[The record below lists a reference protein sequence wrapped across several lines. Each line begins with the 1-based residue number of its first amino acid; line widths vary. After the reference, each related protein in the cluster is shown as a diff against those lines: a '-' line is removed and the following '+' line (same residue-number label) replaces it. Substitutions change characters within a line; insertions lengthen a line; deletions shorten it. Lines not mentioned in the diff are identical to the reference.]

1 MVVISPSVLQAPAL
15 IEPKA
20 AVTPAA
26 LPLDQ
31 KSANVFDYA
40 LPLQPAHKSVA
51 DYAPSLKAKLLAN
64 PAAMGDQL
72 LNSLQQF
79 HKDTLALGAKVADP
93 QPAAAPQAQQT
104 ASASAGAK
112 KPGLQPG
119 PAAAPAQ
126 RNGAPEVDFAA
137 QMREIR
143 QATMEFNNGVL
154 KTTLVT
160 TTSKQL
166 ANVPETLLRG

>member
-20 AVTPAA
+20 AVTPVA

-31 KSANVFDYA
+31 KAVNVFDYA

-79 HKDTLALGAKVADP
+79 HKDTTSLGTRLTESR
-93 QPAAAPQAQQT
+93 PATTMQ
-104 ASASAGAK
+104 ASASATSPGAA
-112 KPGLQPG
+112 KPGVQPG
-119 PAAAPAQ
+119 PAAAHPTQQTEAQ
-126 RNGAPEVDFAA
+126 ADFRA
-137 QMREIR
+137 QMREMR
-143 QATMEFNNGVL
+143 AATREFNNGVL
-154 KTTLVT
+154 RTTLVT
-160 TTSKQL
+160 TASKQL
-166 ANVPETLLRG
+166 GNVPETLLRG

>member
-20 AVTPAA
+20 AVTPVA

-31 KSANVFDYA
+31 KAANVFDYA
-40 LPLQPAHKSVA
+40 LPLQQAHKSVA
-51 DYAPSLKAKLLAN
+51 DYAPSLKARLLAN

-79 HKDTLALGAKVADP
+79 HKDTLALGAKLTEP
-93 QPAAAPQAQQT
+93 QPAATVQ
-104 ASASAGAK
+104 ASATAPGATT

-119 PAAAPAQ
+119 PASARPAQ
-126 RNGAPEVDFAA
+126 QAGEVDFRAE
-137 QMREIR
+137 MREMR
-143 QATMEFNNGVL
+143 LATREFNNGVL
-154 KTTLVT
+154 RTTLVT
-160 TTSKQL
+160 TASKQL
-166 ANVPETLLRG
+166 GNVPETLLRG

>member
-20 AVTPAA
+20 AVTPVA

-31 KSANVFDYA
+31 KAANVFDYA

-51 DYAPSLKAKLLAN
+51 DYAPSLKARLLAN

-79 HKDTLALGAKVADP
+79 HKDTLSLGSKLTEP
-93 QPAAAPQAQQT
+93 QPATTLQ
-104 ASASAGAK
+104 ASASTTAPDAT

-119 PAAAPAQ
+119 PAAARPAAQ
-126 RNGAPEVDFAA
+126 QGGEVDFRAE
-137 QMREIR
+137 MREMR
-143 QATMEFNNGVL
+143 QATREFNNGVL
-154 KTTLVT
+154 RTTLVT
-160 TTSKQL
+160 TASKQL
-166 ANVPETLLRG
+166 GNVPETLLRG

>member
-1 MVVISPSVLQAPAL
+1 MVVISPSVLPAPAL

-20 AVTPAA
+20 AVTPVA

-31 KSANVFDYA
+31 KAANVFDYA

-72 LNSLQQF
+72 LNSLQRF
-79 HKDTLALGAKVADP
+79 HKDTTALGARLDQP
-93 QPAAAPQAQQT
+93 QPAPATQTT
-104 ASASAGAK
+104 ASLTTPGAAR
-112 KPGLQPG
+112 PGLQPG

-126 RNGAPEVDFAA
+126 QAAPEVDFKG
-137 QMREIR
+137 QMREMR
-143 QATMEFNNGVL
+143 AATMEFNNGML
-154 KTTLVT
+154 RTTLVT
-160 TTSKQL
+160 TTARQL
-166 ANVPETLLRG
+166 GNVPETLLRG

>member
-1 MVVISPSVLQAPAL
+1 MVVISPPVFQAPAL

-20 AVTPAA
+20 AVVPVA

-31 KSANVFDYA
+31 KAANVFDYA

-72 LNSLQQF
+72 LNSLQRF
-79 HKDTLALGAKVADP
+79 HKDTMSLGAKLDEP
-93 QPAAAPQAQQT
+93 QPAAATQ
-104 ASASAGAK
+104 ASASLAAPGAA

-119 PAAAPAQ
+119 PAAAPTQQA
-126 RNGAPEVDFAA
+126 AAEADFKA
-137 QMREIR
+137 QMREMR
-143 QATMEFNNGVL
+143 AATREFNGGML
-154 KTTLVT
+154 RTTLVT
-160 TTSKQL
+160 TTARQL
-166 ANVPETLLRG
+166 GNVPETLLRG

>member
-20 AVTPAA
+20 AVVPVA

-31 KSANVFDYA
+31 KAANVFDYA

-72 LNSLQQF
+72 LNSLQRF
-79 HKDTLALGAKVADP
+79 HKDTMALGAKLDAP
-93 QPAAAPQAQQT
+93 EPAPATRT
-104 ASASAGAK
+104 ASLTTPGAA

-126 RNGAPEVDFAA
+126 QAAPEVDFKG
-137 QMREIR
+137 QMREMR
-143 QATMEFNNGVL
+143 AATQEFNNGML
-154 KTTLVT
+154 RTTLVT
-160 TTSKQL
+160 TTARQL
-166 ANVPETLLRG
+166 GNVPETLLRG

>member
-1 MVVISPSVLQAPAL
+1 MVVISPSVLPAPAL

-20 AVTPAA
+20 AVVPVA

-31 KSANVFDYA
+31 KAANVFDYA

-72 LNSLQQF
+72 LNSLQRF
-79 HKDTLALGAKVADP
+79 HKDTMALGARLDEK
-93 QPAAAPQAQQT
+93 QPAPATQTT
-104 ASASAGAK
+104 ASLTTPGAA

-119 PAAAPAQ
+119 PAAAPQQA
-126 RNGAPEVDFAA
+126 APEVDFKG
-137 QMREIR
+137 QMREMR
-143 QATMEFNNGVL
+143 AATQEFNNGML
-154 KTTLVT
+154 RTTLVT
-160 TTSKQL
+160 TTARQL
-166 ANVPETLLRG
+166 GNVPETLLRG

>member
-20 AVTPAA
+20 AVTPVA

-31 KSANVFDYA
+31 KAANVFDYA

-51 DYAPSLKAKLLAN
+51 DYAPSLKARLLAN

-79 HKDTLALGAKVADP
+79 HKDTLSLGAKLTEP
-93 QPAAAPQAQQT
+93 QPATTLQ
-104 ASASAGAK
+104 ASATAPGATTRQ
-112 KPGLQPG
+112 GLQPG
-119 PAAAPAQ
+119 PAAARPAAQ
-126 RNGAPEVDFAA
+126 QAGEVDFRAE
-137 QMREIR
+137 MREMR
-143 QATMEFNNGVL
+143 LATREFNNGVL
-154 KTTLVT
+154 RTTLVT
-160 TTSKQL
+160 TASKQL
-166 ANVPETLLRG
+166 GNVPETLLRG

>member
-20 AVTPAA
+20 AITPVA

-31 KSANVFDYA
+31 KAANVFDYA

-51 DYAPSLKAKLLAN
+51 DYAPNLKARLLAN

-79 HKDTLALGAKVADP
+79 HKDTTSLGAKLTEP
-93 QPAAAPQAQQT
+93 QPATTLQASSTAP
-104 ASASAGAK
+104 GATTR
-112 KPGLQPG
+112 PSLQPG
-119 PAAAPAQ
+119 PAAARPAQ
-126 RNGAPEVDFAA
+126 QAGEVDFRAE
-137 QMREIR
+137 MREMR
-143 QATMEFNNGVL
+143 QATREFSNGVL
-154 KTTLVT
+154 RTTLVT
-160 TTSKQL
+160 TASKQL
-166 ANVPETLLRG
+166 GNVPETLLRG

>member
-20 AVTPAA
+20 TVTPVA

-79 HKDTLALGAKVADP
+79 HKDSLALGAKVNAP
-93 QPAAAPQAQQT
+93 APAATPAQQT
-104 ASASAGAK
+104 ASASAAAT
-112 KPGLQPG
+112 KPGAQPG
-119 PAAAPAQ
+119 PAAAPLQ

>member
-1 MVVISPSVLQAPAL
+1 MVVISPSVLQTPAL

-20 AVTPAA
+20 AVTPVA

-31 KSANVFDYA
+31 KAANVFDYA

-79 HKDTLALGAKVADP
+79 HKDTMSLGAKLREP
-93 QPAAAPQAQQT
+93 QPAAAT
-104 ASASAGAK
+104 LASATAPGTT

-119 PAAAPAQ
+119 PAAAQPGQRPA
-126 RNGAPEVDFAA
+126 AEVDFRAE
-137 QMREIR
+137 MREMR
-143 QATMEFNNGVL
+143 AASREFSNGVL
-154 KTTLVT
+154 RTTLVT
-160 TTSKQL
+160 TASKQL
-166 ANVPETLLRG
+166 GNVPETLLRG